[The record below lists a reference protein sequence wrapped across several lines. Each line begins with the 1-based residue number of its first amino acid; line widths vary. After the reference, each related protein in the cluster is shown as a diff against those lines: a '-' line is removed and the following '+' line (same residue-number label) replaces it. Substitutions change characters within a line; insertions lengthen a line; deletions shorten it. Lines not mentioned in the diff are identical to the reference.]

1 MAICERIFIN
11 LLILYYGILRS
22 KRLLMVGVCVCVCV
36 EPLMHVVMIIDRRTS
51 HPCCAS
57 NGCSIVHL
65 LSLWVVASS
74 RNLPLQYVDS

>member
-1 MAICERIFIN
+1 
-11 LLILYYGILRS
+11 
-22 KRLLMVGVCVCVCV
+22 
-36 EPLMHVVMIIDRRTS
+36 MHVVMIIDRRTS